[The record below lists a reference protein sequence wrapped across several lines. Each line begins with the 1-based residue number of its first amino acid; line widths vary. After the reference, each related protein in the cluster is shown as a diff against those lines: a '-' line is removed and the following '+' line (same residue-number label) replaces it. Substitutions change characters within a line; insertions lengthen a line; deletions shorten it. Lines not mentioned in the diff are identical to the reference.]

1 MLGTTTI
8 EGELLPKLVPD
19 IVAGDTLVD
28 VKQTFFKP
36 PHQWRLCRCYTCH
49 G

>member
-28 VKQTFFKP
+28 VKQTF
-36 PHQWRLCRCYTCH
+36 QTTSSMAIV
-49 G
+49 